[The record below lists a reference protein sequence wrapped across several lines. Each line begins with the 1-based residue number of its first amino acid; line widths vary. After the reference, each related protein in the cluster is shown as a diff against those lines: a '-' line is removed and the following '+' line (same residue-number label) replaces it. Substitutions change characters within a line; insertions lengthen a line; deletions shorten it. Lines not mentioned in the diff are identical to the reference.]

1 MANGSTNIYLP
12 MKTLDK
18 ITHFLQHTSIKNMLK
33 KIAYSLF
40 VQEIICFILQFYMY
54 FVYITSKRK
63 FINNQVFIDLVK
75 NKQPIIV
82 AFWHNRLVM
91 IPFLAIKLKKSL
103 PKHKFMTLASK
114 HGDGQFVGK
123 IMQKF
128 GFIAISGSTNNKKN
142 RGIDFS
148 SMRKIISGLKK
159 QHTLG
164 ITPDGPKGPALQING
179 ELINIA
185 KTTGASIVCASYSA
199 KKNII
204 FNSWDKLQLPLPFN
218 KITFYL
224 HHQVVTVPSCANTEQ
239 IKQLTNLTTHYLTLA
254 QKKSQ
259 SYAHKPQST
268 T

>member
-1 MANGSTNIYLP
+1 MSMLGQV
-12 MKTLDK
+12 K
-18 ITHFLQHTSIKNMLK
+18 HFYHNTSIKNILK
-33 KIAYSLF
+33 KIAHGFLM
-40 VQEIICFILQFYMY
+40 QEIICFLLQIYMY
-54 FVYITSKRK
+54 FVYFTSKK
-63 FINNQVFIDLVK
+63 NFINNQVFIDLAK

-91 IPFLAIKLKKSL
+91 IPFLAIELKKSL

-114 HGDGQFVGK
+114 HGDGRFVGR

-128 GFIAISGSTNNKKN
+128 GFIAIAGSTNNKRKN

-159 QHTLG
+159 GQTLG
-164 ITPDGPKGPALQING
+164 ITPDGPKGPALKING
-179 ELINIA
+179 ELLNIA
-185 KTTGASIVCASYSA
+185 KTTGATIISASYSA

-224 HHQVVTVPSCANTEQ
+224 HNQVINVSADADFEE
-239 IKQLTNLTTHYLTLA
+239 IKQLTQLTTNYLTLA

-259 SYAHKPQST
+259 SYEHKPKST
-268 T
+268 

>member
-1 MANGSTNIYLP
+1 

-18 ITHFLQHTSIKNMLK
+18 IKYFLHNLSLKNILK
-33 KIAYSLF
+33 KIAYSLL
-40 VQEIICFILQFYMY
+40 VQEIICFILQFYMH
-54 FVYITSKRK
+54 FVYVTSKRK
-63 FINNQVFIDLVK
+63 FINNQVFIDLAK

-91 IPFLAIKLKKSL
+91 IPFLATKLKKSL
-103 PKHKFMTLASK
+103 PKHNFMTLASK
-114 HGDGQFVGK
+114 HGDGQFVGR

-128 GFIAISGSTNNKKN
+128 GFIAISGSTNNKRKN

-159 QHTLG
+159 GHTLG

-179 ELINIA
+179 ELLNIA
-185 KTTGASIVCASYSA
+185 KTTGASIVCTSYSA
-199 KKNII
+199 KKTII

-218 KITFYL
+218 QITFYL
-224 HHQVVTVPSCANTEQ
+224 HHQVVAVPSCANAEQ
-239 IKQLTNLTTHYLTLA
+239 IKQLTNLTTNYLTIA

-259 SYAHKPQST
+259 SYAHKPKST
-268 T
+268 

>member
-1 MANGSTNIYLP
+1 
-12 MKTLDK
+12 MKTITK
-18 ITHFLQHTSIKNMLK
+18 IKYFLQHLSLKNILK
-33 KIAYSLF
+33 KTAYSSLL
-40 VQEIICFILQFYMY
+40 QEIICFILQLYMY

-91 IPFLAIKLKKSL
+91 IPFLALKLKKSL

-114 HGDGQFVGK
+114 HGDGKFVGR

-128 GFIAISGSTNNKKN
+128 GFIAISGSTNNKRKN

-148 SMRKIISGLKK
+148 SMRKIISNLKK
-159 QHTLG
+159 GYTLG

-199 KKNII
+199 KKTII

-218 KITFYL
+218 QITFYL
-224 HHQVVTVPSCANTEQ
+224 HHQAVAVPSCATTEE
-239 IKQLTNLTTHYLTLA
+239 IKQLTNLTTNYLTIA

-259 SYAHKPQST
+259 SYAHKPKST
-268 T
+268 